1 MTTTDRPKPPP
12 PAVPGSNRRIHPRFE
27 IRLAAELTLPGG
39 RRATAVTRDLSEGG
53 TCVESAYQ
61 LPEGEIIDVALFVV
75 VDGVEEASLPPLR
88 IKATVQWTAQNDE
101 GPIDARHIG
110 GLRFGD
116 LSPAQSGWL
125 TRFLTPS
132 T

>member
-1 MTTTDRPKPPP
+1 MTTARPKPPP
-12 PAVPGSNRRIHPRFE
+12 PGANRRVHPRFE
-27 IRLAAELTLPGG
+27 IRLAAEMVLSGG

-53 TCVESAYQ
+53 SCVESAYA
-61 LPEGEIIDVALFVV
+61 LPEGETIDVALFVV

-110 GLRFGD
+110 GLRFED
-116 LSPAQSGWL
+116 LSAAQAAWIA
-125 TRFLTPS
+125 RFLKPGT
-132 T
+132 